1 MFTKKFIPTFII
13 ENNGKSYKSGKKKAI
28 VKGED
33 FDAVMDFDIDKG
45 GFIVEGDVYFA
56 FYRIHIIGQ
65 KEKIFKFWFNNSNIY
80 EFKKREIDKA
90 CKDKNSKYYRPGFRI
105 EIHFSDV

>member
-1 MFTKKFIPTFII
+1 MFNKKNKLSFII
-13 ENNGKSYKSGKKKAI
+13 NNKRNNYKSGKKKAI
-28 VKGED
+28 IEGED
-33 FDAVMDFDIDKG
+33 FDSLIDFDIDKG
-45 GFIVEGDVYFA
+45 PIVEGDVYVGF
-56 FYRIHIIGQ
+56 FRIHIIGQ

-90 CKDKNSKYYRPGFRI
+90 CKDKNSNYYNSGFII